1 MIAIQIESLKKGF
14 YVHFFKRIKIDNG
27 KKKDA
32 NMLLFTKIHYIC
44 SVGD

>member
-1 MIAIQIESLKKGF
+1 MKATQIESLKK
-14 YVHFFKRIKIDNG
+14 VLDIHFFECIKRANG
-27 KKKDA
+27 EKKDE